1 MTTKAETTF
10 AHETESFAMIRNLA
24 LVFTLAVT
32 SVHAADAPK
41 PEVATSPSK
50 IRITEEAIGLA
61 QGPRSTLVAEV
72 VGDTTEARA
81 FIEKLW
87 TEHHASFPAD
97 QRVHYGPDS
106 GFTQIEIVRG
116 RERIVVGS
124 WHTIEKTSP
133 KLFASHSGLGV
144 LGRRTREQ
152 ALAAE
157 PAAYRRFRESFD
169 AIVTAVTAKKKP

>member
-1 MTTKAETTF
+1 MN
-10 AHETESFAMIRNLA
+10 RYLA
-24 LVFTLAVT
+24 LVFTLAVNL
-32 SVHAADAPK
+32 VHAADFPK
-41 PEVATSPSK
+41 SEVANSASK
-50 IRITEEAIGLA
+50 IRITEEASGIA
-61 QGPRSTLVAEV
+61 QGARSTLVAEV
-72 VGDTTEARA
+72 VGDTAEARA

-87 TEHHASFPAD
+87 AEHHASFPAD

-106 GFTQIEIVRG
+106 GFTKIEIVRG

-144 LGRRTREQ
+144 LGNRTREE

-169 AIVTAVTAKKKP
+169 AIVTAVTARKKP